1 MDSRSRFRDAPSL
14 LQCAVS
20 LQKQRNKLLHNTS
33 SVRFLL
39 LAPAAELHTQ
49 TWAFLCKIFGVMTP
63 SVVIEQQKAGSLRLF
78 LLAVARLLL
87 ASLSRLL
94 FSTALLTSLRVE
106 SSRVDAAAAA
116 ALALDNPAACDILA
130 QNDIELQ
137 KLAATVHFIRQLSG
151 SC

>member
-78 LLAVARLLL
+78 LLAVARLLR
-87 ASLSRLL
+87 ASLSSAL
-94 FSTALLTSLRVE
+94 FHCSADITASRVE
-106 SSRVDAAAAA
+106 STLQRLPLLRLTTLLLVIYWRKTTLSSR
-116 ALALDNPAACDILA
+116 
-130 QNDIELQ
+130 
-137 KLAATVHFIRQLSG
+137 S
-151 SC
+151 

>member
-33 SVRFLL
+33 SNRLL
-39 LAPAAELHTQ
+39 LFAPAAELHTQ

-63 SVVIEQQKAGSLRLF
+63 SVVIEQQKAGSLHLF

-87 ASLSRLL
+87 ASLSSAL
-94 FSTALLTSLRVE
+94 FHCSADITAGRVE
-106 SSRVDAAAAA
+106 STLQRLPLLRLTTLLLVIYWRKTTLSSR
-116 ALALDNPAACDILA
+116 
-130 QNDIELQ
+130 
-137 KLAATVHFIRQLSG
+137 S
-151 SC
+151 